1 MVRRRPM
8 PSFWSDRTSPS
19 YYSYDAQPALTN
31 FTDEV
36 CATVARIFAYV
47 GTLSLFGILGVHLW
61 IQYDAMKAAGP
72 AAGPGWTM
80 GRTAGWYVSDRSH
93 PAFAVNQVDQP
104 DVSATYTILRH
115 PEGGRKD
122 ILRWTDAAKK
132 PVAEL
137 EIYRPGSEWD
147 ASSAAGVDLAARML
161 QIDAS
166 GLEAAGI
173 VESKFGTV
181 ALLRPLAGTETKEGA
196 GACLAFS
203 KRIDEPHLQIS
214 GWSCQGDN
222 WPARRAAIG
231 CLLSRLT
238 LLTSG
243 NEPKLA
249 GLFTRAEMKRGGCA
263 ASLSDWVTGI
273 ENPKLRGTF

>member
-1 MVRRRPM
+1 MVCGRPM
-8 PSFWSDRTSPS
+8 PSFWSDRTSPP
-19 YYSYDAQPALTN
+19 YSREANPALTS
-31 FTDEV
+31 FTDEI

-47 GTLSLFGILGVHLW
+47 GTLALFGILGVHFW
-61 IQYDAMKAAGP
+61 IEYDAMKATGP
-72 AAGPGWTM
+72 GTRPGWT
-80 GRTAGWYVSDRSH
+80 AGWHVSDRSH
-93 PAFAVNQVDQP
+93 PAFAVNQVDRP
-104 DVSATYTILRH
+104 DISATYTILRH
-115 PEGGRKD
+115 PGGGRKD
-122 ILRWTDAAKK
+122 ILRWADAGAK

-137 EIYRPGSEWD
+137 EIYRPGGEWD
-147 ASSAAGVDLAARML
+147 ASPAADLAARML

-181 ALLRPLAGTETKEGA
+181 ALLRPLVGADTKDGA

-222 WPARRAAIG
+222 WPARRVAIG

-249 GLFTRAEMKRGGCA
+249 GLFAHAGLKRGGCT
-263 ASLSDWVTGI
+263 ASPSDWVTAI
-273 ENPKLRGTF
+273 ENPRLRGTF